1 LVAEQAQSRGTS
13 LSMLKTENAL
23 GRVTSLRLT
32 DTPLD
37 RQTELKSEHRVG
49 TVRRRHVLYVEGY
62 DPRGAQTYYQLFQ
75 SSCDRFR
82 KAWSVEQTL
91 APFEIDSDDFAH
103 WSLTTKSANWQ
114 VATRYDFLR
123 IERHVRADMRAPTL
137 RQIVRGLG
145 WLIDDVVSGTMWRIF
160 RGSWRFGIH
169 LLCFQGLLL
178 IWLALAVVIGLA
190 AAFLGDSFGQPLALA
205 IIDGLTAAAV
215 AIFALRPFADRWYIG
230 QITSCWATLRRFGRA
245 QPTWLDDTIEAGAR
259 HLVAAAA
266 ANDTDELVLVGHST
280 GSVIASAIMTRALAL
295 DPDLGRRG
303 TRLVLLTLGA
313 VMPAVALHPAANRM
327 REIIK
332 RLASEPTVAWI
343 ECQSRKDV
351 MNFDGFDPVAGVGIR
366 VEKRHN
372 PLLWSVRFKEMVS
385 PTYYQ
390 HLRWN
395 FFRMHFQY
403 INAGDRPT
411 AHDYMLLI
419 AGPVAIGDWA
429 RHHQHLTLE
438 FIAGDITQ
446 SP

>member
-1 LVAEQAQSRGTS
+1 
-13 LSMLKTENAL
+13 MLKTENAP
-23 GRVTSLRLT
+23 GRVTSLHLI
-32 DTPLD
+32 DTPLGG
-37 RQTELKSEHRVG
+37 RTHLEPEHRVG

-62 DPRGAQTYYQLFQ
+62 DPRGAETYYQLFQ
-75 SSCDRFR
+75 GSRDRFR

-103 WSLTTKSANWQ
+103 WSLSTKSASWQ
-114 VATRYDFLR
+114 VTTRYDFLR
-123 IERHVRADMRAPTL
+123 LERHVRAAISAPTL
-137 RQIVRGLG
+137 RQIVRGFG
-145 WLIDDVVSGTMWRIF
+145 WLIDDIVSGTMWRIF
-160 RGSWRFGIH
+160 RASWRFGLH
-169 LLCFQGLLL
+169 LLSIQAVLV
-178 IWLALAVVIGLA
+178 IWLALAAVIGLA
-190 AAFLGDSFGQPLALA
+190 AAFAGSSFGQPLALVVV
-205 IIDGLTAAAV
+205 DGLTAATV
-215 AIFALRPFADRWYIG
+215 ALFALKPLANRGYVS

-245 QPTWLDDTIEAGAR
+245 QPTWLDDTIEIGAR

-280 GSVIASAIMTRALAL
+280 GSVIAAAIMTRALAL

-303 TRLVLLTLGA
+303 MRLVLLTLGA

-327 REIIK
+327 RDIIK

-351 MNFDGFDPVAGVGIR
+351 MNFDSFDPVAGVGVR

-372 PLLWSVRFKEMVS
+372 PMLWSVRFKEMVS
-385 PTYYQ
+385 PEYYQ
-390 HLRWN
+390 RLRWN

-419 AGPVAIGDWA
+419 AGPVALADWA
-429 RHHQHLTLE
+429 RDHEQLTLE
-438 FIAGDITQ
+438 FISGDITQ
-446 SP
+446 SPCTSPDAGASRHQ

>member
-1 LVAEQAQSRGTS
+1 MVKR
-13 LSMLKTENAL
+13 ENAK
-23 GRVTSLRLT
+23 GRMTSLRLM
-32 DTPLD
+32 DTPAGGHTDL
-37 RQTELKSEHRVG
+37 ESEHRVG

-62 DPRGAQTYYQLFQ
+62 DPRGAEAYYQLFQ
-75 SSCDRFR
+75 RSCDRFR

-103 WSLTTKSANWQ
+103 WSLTTRSAGWQ

-123 IERHVRADMRAPTL
+123 LERHIRADMYGPTV
-137 RQIVRGLG
+137 RQVIRGVG
-145 WLIDDVVSGTMWRIF
+145 WLIDDLVSGTQWRIF
-160 RGSWRFGIH
+160 RASWRFGVH
-169 LLCFQGLLL
+169 LLSIQALLV
-178 IWLALAVVIGLA
+178 IWLALAAAIGLA
-190 AAFLGDSFGQPLALA
+190 AAFVGSSFGQPLALA
-205 IIDGLTAAAV
+205 IATGLTAAAV
-215 AIFALRPFADRWYIG
+215 TLFALRPLANRWYVS
-230 QITSCWATLRRFGRA
+230 QITSCWATLRRFGRT

-280 GSVIASAIMTRALAL
+280 GSVIAAAIMARALAL

-303 TRLVLLTLGA
+303 ARLVLLTLGA

-327 REIIK
+327 RDIIK
-332 RLASEPTVAWI
+332 QIASEPTLAWI

-351 MNFDGFDPVAGVGIR
+351 MNFEGFDPVDGVGVH

-385 PTYYQ
+385 PAYYQ
-390 HLRWN
+390 RLRWN

-403 INAGDRPT
+403 ISAGDRPT

-419 AGPVAIGDWA
+419 AGPVALADWA
-429 RHHQHLTLE
+429 RDHEQLTLE

-446 SP
+446 NACSLRDAGASRHQ

>member
-1 LVAEQAQSRGTS
+1 
-13 LSMLKTENAL
+13 MLKIENAP
-23 GRVTSLRLT
+23 GRVTSLRLM
-32 DTPLD
+32 DTPLGGPT
-37 RQTELKSEHRVG
+37 QPEPEHRVG

-62 DPRGAQTYYQLFQ
+62 DPRGAEVYYQLFQ
-75 SSCDRFR
+75 SSRDRFR

-91 APFEIDSDDFAH
+91 APFEIDSVDFAH
-103 WSLTTKSANWQ
+103 WSLSTKWAGWQ
-114 VATRYDFLR
+114 VTTRYDFLR
-123 IERHVRADMRAPTL
+123 LERHIRADINAPTI

-145 WLIDDVVSGTMWRIF
+145 WLIDDIVSGTMWRIF
-160 RGSWRFGIH
+160 RASWRFGIH
-169 LLCFQGLLL
+169 LLSIQAVLVT
-178 IWLALAVVIGLA
+178 WLALAAAIGLA
-190 AAFLGDSFGQPLALA
+190 AALVGSSFGQPLALVTV
-205 IIDGLTAAAV
+205 DGLTAAAV
-215 AIFALRPFADRWYIG
+215 AVFALKPLANRGYVS

-245 QPTWLDDTIEAGAR
+245 QPTWLDDTIETGAQ

-280 GSVIASAIMTRALAL
+280 GSVIAAAIMARALAL
-295 DPDLGRRG
+295 DPELGRRG

-327 REIIK
+327 RDIIK

-351 MNFDGFDPVAGVGIR
+351 MNFDAFDPVAGAGIH
-366 VEKRHN
+366 VENRHN
-372 PLLWSVRFKEMVS
+372 PLLWSVRFKDMVS
-385 PTYYQ
+385 PAYYQ
-390 HLRWN
+390 RLRWN

-419 AGPVAIGDWA
+419 AGPVTLADWA
-429 RHHQHLTLE
+429 KHHQQLTLE
-438 FIAGDITQ
+438 FISGDITQ

>member
-1 LVAEQAQSRGTS
+1 M
-13 LSMLKTENAL
+13 SMLKAKNAL
-23 GRVTSLRLT
+23 GRVTSFRLM
-32 DTPLD
+32 DTPLGG
-37 RQTELKSEHRVG
+37 QTKSEPEHRVG

-62 DPRGAQTYYQLFQ
+62 DPRGARTYYQLFQ
-75 SSCDRFR
+75 GSCDRFR
-82 KAWSVEQTL
+82 KAWSVEQAL

-103 WSLTTKSANWQ
+103 WSLSTKSAKWQ

-123 IERHVRADMRAPTL
+123 LERHVRADMSAPTL
-137 RQIVRGLG
+137 RQIIRGFG
-145 WLIDDVVSGTMWRIF
+145 WLIDDLLSGTMWRIF
-160 RGSWRFGIH
+160 RASWRFGVH
-169 LLCFQGLLL
+169 LLCFQTLLV
-178 IWLALAVVIGLA
+178 IWLALAVVIGLVT
-190 AAFLGDSFGQPLALA
+190 AFVGDSFGQPLALA
-205 IIDGLTAAAV
+205 IIEGLTAAAV
-215 AIFALRPFADRWYIG
+215 AIFALRPLADRWYIG

-259 HLVAAAA
+259 RLVAAAA

-313 VMPAVALHPAANRM
+313 VMPAVALHPAADRM
-327 REIIK
+327 RDIIK

-351 MNFDGFDPVAGVGIR
+351 MNFEGFDPVAGAGIH

-372 PLLWSVRFKEMVS
+372 PLLWSVRFKDMVS

-395 FFRMHFQY
+395 FFSMHFQY

-419 AGPVAIGDWA
+419 AGPVALGDWA
-429 RHHQHLTLE
+429 RHHERLTLE
-438 FIAGDITQ
+438 FISGDITQ
-446 SP
+446 SS

>member
-1 LVAEQAQSRGTS
+1 
-13 LSMLKTENAL
+13 MLKAKNAL
-23 GRVTSLRLT
+23 GRVTSFRLM
-32 DTPLD
+32 DTPAGG
-37 RQTELKSEHRVG
+37 QTESEPEHRVG

-62 DPRGAQTYYQLFQ
+62 DPRGAETYYQLFQ
-75 SSCDRFR
+75 SSRDRFS

-103 WSLTTKSANWQ
+103 WSVSTKSANWQ
-114 VATRYDFLR
+114 VTTRYDFLR
-123 IERHVRADMRAPTL
+123 LERHIRTDIGAPTV

-160 RGSWRFGIH
+160 RASWRFGIH
-169 LLCFQGLLL
+169 LLCFQALLV
-178 IWLALAVVIGLA
+178 IWLALAAVIGLA
-190 AAFLGDSFGQPLALA
+190 AAFVGSSFGHPLALA
-205 IIDGLTAAAV
+205 IVEGLTAAAV
-215 AIFALRPFADRWYIG
+215 ALFALKPLANRGYVS

-245 QPTWLDDTIEAGAR
+245 QPTWLDGIIEVGAR
-259 HLVAAAA
+259 HLVAAGA

-280 GSVIASAIMTRALAL
+280 GSVIAAAIMTRALAL

-303 TRLVLLTLGA
+303 ARLVLLTLGA
-313 VMPAVALHPAANRM
+313 VMPAVALHPAADRM
-327 REIIK
+327 RDIIK
-332 RLASEPTVAWI
+332 RLASEPTLAWI

-351 MNFDGFDPVAGVGIR
+351 MNFDGFDPVAVTGIH

-372 PLLWSVRFKEMVS
+372 PLLWPVRFKDMVS

-390 HLRWN
+390 RLRWN

-419 AGPVAIGDWA
+419 AGPISLGDWA
-429 RHHQHLTLE
+429 RHHERLTLE
-438 FIAGDITQ
+438 FISGDITQ

>member
-1 LVAEQAQSRGTS
+1 MVKR
-13 LSMLKTENAL
+13 ENAK
-23 GRVTSLRLT
+23 GRMTSLRLM
-32 DTPLD
+32 DTPAGGHTDL
-37 RQTELKSEHRVG
+37 ESEHRVG

-62 DPRGAQTYYQLFQ
+62 DPRGAEAYYQLFQ
-75 SSCDRFR
+75 RSCDRFR

-103 WSLTTKSANWQ
+103 WSLTTRSAGWQ

-123 IERHVRADMRAPTL
+123 LERHIRADMYGPMV
-137 RQIVRGLG
+137 RQIIRGVG
-145 WLIDDVVSGTMWRIF
+145 WLIDDLVSGTQWRIF
-160 RGSWRFGIH
+160 RSSWRFGVH
-169 LLCFQGLLL
+169 LLSIQALLV
-178 IWLALAVVIGLA
+178 IWLALAAAIGLA
-190 AAFLGDSFGQPLALA
+190 AAFVVSSFGQPLALVIA
-205 IIDGLTAAAV
+205 TGVTAAAV
-215 AIFALRPFADRWYIG
+215 TLFALRPLAHRWYVS
-230 QITSCWATLRRFGRA
+230 QITSCWATLRRFGRT

-280 GSVIASAIMTRALAL
+280 GSVIAAAIMARALTL

-303 TRLVLLTLGA
+303 PRLVLLTLGA

-327 REIIK
+327 RDIIK
-332 RLASEPTVAWI
+332 RIAGEPTLAWI

-351 MNFDGFDPVAGVGIR
+351 MNFEGFDPVDGVGVH

-385 PTYYQ
+385 PAYYQ
-390 HLRWN
+390 RLRWN

-403 INAGDRPT
+403 ISAGDRPT

-419 AGPVAIGDWA
+419 AGPVALADWA
-429 RHHQHLTLE
+429 RHHEQLTLE

-446 SP
+446 NACSSRDAGASRHQ